1 MTRPDHRDHAEY
13 DGLAVGWALHA
24 LEPGEEHAF
33 TTHLAACSRCQSA
46 VQDSEAT
53 LAEFAHDVPLIDPP
67 PQLLARI
74 REEAGATAGG
84 SGRRATPAPVIPM
97 PVRARPGR
105 MTRWAA
111 PAMAAAVVLVALL
124 GWNLALRNRVT
135 SEHRV
140 AAERQAVIDQLA
152 DGVIRVT
159 LTDSTSHSVGYVL
172 QQGSQLKVIAT
183 GLPVNNRAGS
193 TYVLWAVQGSG
204 EPPRPVGTFDVLRPT
219 LDIRPV
225 KGGSDRLAGYS
236 GVSISIEPGRSAP
249 QRPTTVVATGAVRA

>member
-24 LEPGEEHAF
+24 LEPGEEDAF
-33 TTHLAACSRCQSA
+33 AAHLAACSRCQLA
-46 VQDSEAT
+46 VADSEAT

-74 REEAGATAGG
+74 REEAGSTAGAP
-84 SGRRATPAPVIPM
+84 GRRATGSPVTPLPI
-97 PVRARPGR
+97 RARPR
-105 MTRWAA
+105 LMVRWAA
-111 PAMAAAVVLVALL
+111 PAMAAAVALIALL
-124 GWNLALRNRVT
+124 GWNVALHNRVT

-140 AAERQAVIDQLA
+140 AAQRQAVIDQLA
-152 DGVIRVT
+152 HGVIRVT
-159 LTDSTSHSVGYVL
+159 LSDSTSHPVGYVL
-172 QQGSQLKVIAT
+172 QQGSQLKVIAN

-204 EPPRPVGTFDVLRPT
+204 EPPRPVGTFDVLRST

-225 KGGSDRLAGYS
+225 KGGPGALEGYS
-236 GVSISIEPGRSAP
+236 GFSISIEPGRSAP

>member
-1 MTRPDHRDHAEY
+1 MTRPDYRDHVEY

-33 TTHLAACSRCQSA
+33 AAHLAACSRCQSA

-84 SGRRATPAPVIPM
+84 SGQRGTPSAVIPM
-97 PVRARPGR
+97 PTRSRPGR
-105 MTRWAA
+105 VTRWAA

-124 GWNLALRNRVT
+124 GWNVTLHNRVA

-140 AAERQAVIDQLA
+140 AAQRQAVIDQLA
-152 DGVIRVT
+152 HGVIRAT
-159 LTDSTSHSVGYVL
+159 LSDSTSHPVGYVL
-172 QQGSQLKVIAT
+172 QQGSQLKVIAN

-204 EPPRPVGTFDVLRPT
+204 EPPRPVGTFDVLRRT

-225 KGGSDRLAGYS
+225 EGGSGRLAGYS
-236 GVSISIEPGRSAP
+236 GFSISIEPGRSAP